1 VLLESLSA
9 ALKKIRKRIQ
19 KSNWEEKLDKTKQK
33 EKPRQKRNKSL
44 PGRDRHLP
52 LLVMLLGN
60 RLPADNFC
68 PGALGG
74 RSLAGTGFSCR
85 PLLLLILGDES
96 LQEFIAEL
104 GLKRHSVVQHLWVGA
119 GGGSVCNK
127 ETCEK
132 MKEKDT

>member
-19 KSNWEEKLDKTKQK
+19 KSIREEKLGKTKQK
-33 EKPRQKRNKSL
+33 EKPRQERNKSL

-52 LLVMLLGN
+52 LLVAFGGDLL
-60 RLPADNFC
+60 PTDDFC
-68 PGALGG
+68 PEALGG

-96 LQEFIAEL
+96 LQEFIADL

-119 GGGSVCNK
+119 G
-127 ETCEK
+127 
-132 MKEKDT
+132 